1 MKLNLYNTTQKGS
14 KEGLSVIGIDYEE
27 FEKDSYDNVYVYV
40 PDGARKDFNSGN
52 VIEDFSE
59 AIHYLQE
66 LGYTIVCS
74 SSVDD
79 FLMDN
84 NGSYNFN
91 YDTLELS
98 KVTP

>member
-1 MKLNLYNTTQKGS
+1 MELYNTTLKGN

-27 FEKDSYDNVYVYV
+27 FEKNSYSNVYVYV
-40 PDGARKDFNSGN
+40 TDSARKDFNSGD
-52 VIEDFSE
+52 VIKDFSE

-66 LGYTIVCS
+66 LRYTIVCS

-84 NGSYNFN
+84 DGN
-91 YDTLELS
+91 YHLNNDTLELI
-98 KVTP
+98 KVF